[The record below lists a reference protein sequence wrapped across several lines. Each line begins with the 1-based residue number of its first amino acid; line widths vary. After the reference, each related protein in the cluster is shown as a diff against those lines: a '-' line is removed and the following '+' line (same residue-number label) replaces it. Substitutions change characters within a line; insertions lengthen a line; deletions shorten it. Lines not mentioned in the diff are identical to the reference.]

1 MPLSKAR
8 DRERKR
14 HQVRLERRLFTLLDE
29 VRMLYPDKRLPD
41 RPDGRYLG
49 WKARDVIPS
58 NKTRLE
64 TPISKLPW
72 YSGASNHFGK
82 E

>member
-29 VRMLYPDKRLPD
+29 VSYPDKRLPD

-49 WKARDVIPS
+49 WKAVIP
-58 NKTRLE
+58 NTKIRLE
-64 TPISKLPW
+64 TPVPKLPW
-72 YSGASNHFGK
+72 YAGASDHFDK